1 MKQADVSQVSVEN
14 VHQYS
19 VIAESVEYVILAL
32 TRYKIVERLY
42 LKRSNEPNTRL
53 RYELTELYT
62 CILRFLINAQRF
74 YGKSAARKP
83 FFQIIC
89 RKPTVSG

>member
-1 MKQADVSQVSVEN
+1 MSQVSVEN

-19 VIAESVEYVILAL
+19 VIAEGVEYVVLAL

-42 LKRSNEPNTRL
+42 LKRSNESTTRL
-53 RYELTELYT
+53 RNELTELYT
-62 CILRFLINAQRF
+62 CILRFLIKAQRF

-83 FFQIIC
+83 FFQIVFWE
-89 RKPTVSG
+89 PTGSG